1 VSISGEFVIFFI
13 LALFTLGG
21 AVLMINLTKVVH
33 MVVALAFT
41 FLSIAGIYILL
52 HAEFIAFAQ
61 VLIYGGAVSIIM
73 LFGIMLTRHD
83 DQEEARKPGHKILAG
98 LVVAAFF
105 GITLYAI
112 NGINWRPQ
120 EANLVE
126 ENTAQIGT
134 QLFTKFV
141 IPFEL
146 TSVVLLVALIGAII
160 LAKRDEE
167 VVVKEGDKRD

>member
-1 VSISGEFVIFFI
+1 VNGELVAFFV

-41 FLSIAGIYILL
+41 FLSIAGMYILL

-83 DQEEARKPGHKILAG
+83 AQDDTRRSGHKILAG
-98 LVVAAFF
+98 VVVASFF

-112 NGINWRPQ
+112 NGVNWTPQ
-120 EANLVE
+120 QANLVE
-126 ENTAQIGT
+126 DNTAQIGT

-167 VVVKEGDKRD
+167 VVVKEGEKRD